1 MFQEKRDVVSLL
13 VNTDY
18 MNYINL
24 VSCLR
29 EALKPEFAEALCE
42 KIAEKKLSEIN
53 DPQSMEDSLDNMTKQ
68 QPAGNEMM
76 NMDEASKFLD
86 CSKGYLYKLTM
97 KNMIPHYKPTG
108 KRIYFYRAELDDWI
122 KQGKVKT
129 TEEISQEALKY
140 CVNNPATAKKRHNTR
155 NEK

>member
-24 VSCLR
+24 VSYLR

-42 KIAEKKLSEIN
+42 KLTVKNLSET
-53 DPQSMEDSLDNMTKQ
+53 SADSLDNMTKQ

-129 TEEISQEALKY
+129 TEEITQEALKY
-140 CVNNPATAKKRHNTR
+140 CANNPSTATKRHNTR
-155 NEK
+155 NEE

>member
-24 VSCLR
+24 VSYLR

-42 KIAEKKLSEIN
+42 KLTVKNLSET
-53 DPQSMEDSLDNMTKQ
+53 SADSLDNMTKQ

-140 CVNNPATAKKRHNTR
+140 CVDNPSTATKRHNTR
-155 NEK
+155 NEE

>member
-1 MFQEKRDVVSLL
+1 MRDIFS
-13 VNTDY
+13 Y
-18 MNYINL
+18 SI
-24 VSCLR
+24 R

-42 KIAEKKLSEIN
+42 KLAEKKLSEIN

-129 TEEISQEALKY
+129 TEEITQEALKY
-140 CVNNPATAKKRHNTR
+140 CANNPSTATKRHNTR
-155 NEK
+155 NEE

>member
-1 MFQEKRDVVSLL
+1 MQDREWPKGDGEVSAELPSLVGEAISEVAAQSHVARDL
-13 VNTDY
+13 VIGDRT
-18 MNYINL
+18 
-24 VSCLR
+24 
-29 EALKPEFAEALCE
+29 EAEAQAF
-42 KIAEKKLSEIN
+42 IPVVAEHLVQAQIN
-53 DPQSMEDSLDNMTKQ
+53 GPQ
-68 QPAGNEMM
+68 
-76 NMDEASKFLD
+76 FLD

-97 KNMIPHYKPTG
+97 RNMIPHYKPTG

-140 CVNNPATAKKRHNTR
+140 CVDNPSTATKRHNTR

>member
-24 VSCLR
+24 VSYLR
-29 EALKPEFAEALCE
+29 EALKPEYAEALCG
-42 KIAEKKLSEIN
+42 KLTAKNLSET
-53 DPQSMEDSLDNMTKQ
+53 SADSLDNMTKQ

-97 KNMIPHYKPTG
+97 RNMIPHYKPTG

-140 CVNNPATAKKRHNTR
+140 CVDNPSTATKRHNTR

>member
-1 MFQEKRDVVSLL
+1 MIDIL
-13 VNTDY
+13 
-18 MNYINL
+18 
-24 VSCLR
+24 SCLR
-29 EALKPEFAEALCE
+29 TALKPEYAEALCENAEALCE
-42 KIAEKKLSEIN
+42 KLTVKNLSET
-53 DPQSMEDSLDNMTKQ
+53 SADSLDNMTKQ

-140 CVNNPATAKKRHNTR
+140 CVDNPSTATKRHNTR